1 MLSLGLLLVTFGAG
15 AVAPAPQV
23 KIQASSQEIRPVRIA
38 AVAFGTPV
46 EIEVRDLPRDAA
58 RTAIQTALADVS
70 ELERLTR
77 TTGSEPGGLGA
88 LNAAAGVGPQPLDPR
103 LMPLLVRAQEFCFW
117 SEGAHGPLGGDLYN
131 LWGLRGGRDD
141 EAAPAPPDPGS
152 LQQAALTAQCDRLRL
167 TPATNTAE
175 LGAGSRL
182 DLAGFVEGYA
192 VDQAVEA
199 LRKSGVT
206 NGFVQIG
213 TLQRAMGGGADGRGW
228 KIVLPRFPGT
238 DQAAG
243 RFILK
248 DRASAILSTL
258 EKPLRV
264 ADQAMLPYLNQRTG
278 LPSPGLVGV
287 ATVTENAVDA
297 QALAIAMALTG
308 PREGQLRMG
317 SLSPSPSVLWFLGSG
332 TGVPLQADHRWSDVI
347 AASR

>member
-1 MLSLGLLLVTFGAG
+1 MQYLGLLLVVLGTGAG

-23 KIQASSQEIRPVRIA
+23 QIQASSQEIRPVRIA
-38 AVAFGTPV
+38 AVAFGDPL
-46 EIEVRDLPRDAA
+46 EIEVRDLPRDVA
-58 RTAIQTALADVS
+58 RAAIQTALADVE

-77 TTGSEPGGLGA
+77 TSGSEPGGLGA
-88 LNAAAGVGPQPLDPR
+88 LNAAAGIGPQPLDPR

-117 SEGAHGPLGGDLYN
+117 SEGAHGPLGGDLYS
-131 LWGLRGGRDD
+131 LWGLRDG
-141 EAAPAPPDPGS
+141 EAVPAPPDPGS
-152 LQQAALTAQCDRLRL
+152 LQQAAATAQCDRLRL
-167 TPATNTAE
+167 TPATNIAE

-182 DLAGFVEGYA
+182 DLSGFVEGYA

-199 LRKSGVT
+199 LRKNGVT
-206 NGFVQIG
+206 NGFVQVG
-213 TLQRAMGGGADGRGW
+213 TLQRAIGGGADGRGW
-228 KIVLPRFPGT
+228 KIVLPRFPGMN
-238 DQAAG
+238 QPAG
-243 RFILK
+243 RYLLK
-248 DRASAILSTL
+248 DRSTAILSML
-258 EKPLRV
+258 DDPLRL

-332 TGVPLQADHRWSDVI
+332 TGVPLQADHRWGDVI